1 MPKTMI
7 EELVVDNLIKGPG
20 YSFMQS
26 ELSAA
31 FDRIANIQHWKGPID
46 AVIDADQLLVSQ
58 VAVQFYTA
66 TELTVTGSPEMGKL
80 RVQSIGYAAGPA
92 GDH

>member
-1 MPKTMI
+1 MPKSMV
-7 EELVVDNLIKGPG
+7 EELVVDNRIEGPG
-20 YSFMQS
+20 YSFLQS
-26 ELSAA
+26 ELSAS
-31 FDRIANIQHWKGPID
+31 FDRLTNARDWKGPID

-66 TELTVTGSPEMGKL
+66 TDLEVVGSPQLGKL
-80 RVQSIGYAAGPA
+80 RVKSIGYRAGPA